1 MARKVFMSVLG
12 TGFYYPCVYQG
23 RKSSTETRF
32 IQEATLKEVG
42 ADQWSENDCVY
53 ILLTQEA
60 RKKNWDKNITER
72 SRNNNS
78 PREPYSGLELA
89 LENMKLPCQVKD
101 VEISDGKNE
110 SEMWDIF
117 EKVYD
122 LLKEGDE
129 LYFDLTH
136 GFRYLPMFLLVLGNY
151 AKFLRK
157 TQVVYMSYGNYEAR
171 EKYEKDPNKDVAPIV
186 DLLPLAVLQDWTFAA
201 GQFLRSGNADEMSE
215 LGKKRCADIKKEL
228 KRRDL
233 DTESL
238 NSYLATVQNLS
249 EKLALCR
256 GVDLI
261 KAEDIAK
268 MRAYQN
274 DVKEET
280 IPAFGPLISKITDSF
295 AAFRA
300 ERNTANA
307 YFAAQWCLKKGLYQ
321 QAMTFLREVIVTVIA
336 DRNGLNIVG
345 EDERKLVEDAFWNA
359 NNKDFEK
366 FDGRLRS
373 DPALNNSEIVVNF
386 KHFRDLRNDLNHSG
400 MRPNPAATLSLKRN
414 IEQAMSFFGPIVTS
428 STNEGRI
435 SECYFPPIFI
445 NYSNHPSEKWPQAQ
459 LEAAKE
465 FGPVVDIPFRSI
477 DPEADSAQ
485 IKKAVEEEAENIRAK
500 AKGKK
505 AVVHI
510 MGEMTL
516 TYALVRKLK
525 EAGIRCV
532 ASTTSRVCCENAD
545 GSKTSQFNFVKFR
558 DYE

>member
-23 RKSSTETRF
+23 QKSFTETRF
-32 IQEATLKEVG
+32 IQEATLNEVG
-42 ADQWSENDCVY
+42 ADKWDKDDIIF
-53 ILLTQEA
+53 ILLTEKA
-60 RKKNWDKNITER
+60 RECNWNITER

-78 PREPYSGLELA
+78 PLEPYSGLELA
-89 LENMKLPCQVKD
+89 LENMKLPCQVND

-110 SEMWDIF
+110 AEMWDIF

-122 LLKEGDE
+122 LLEEGDE

-171 EKYEKDPNKDVAPIV
+171 EKDVAPIV

-201 GQFLRSGNADEMSE
+201 GQFIRSGNADEISE

-233 DTESL
+233 DAESL

-261 KAEDIAK
+261 RAEDIAK
-268 MRAYQN
+268 LRAYQN
-274 DVKEET
+274 NVKEET

-295 AAFRA
+295 AAFSA

-321 QAMTFLREVIVTVIA
+321 QAMTFLREAIVTVIA
-336 DRNGLNIVG
+336 ERNGLNIV
-345 EDERKLVEDAFWNA
+345 EEEERKLVEDAFWNA

-414 IEQAMSFFGPIVTS
+414 IAQAMSSFGPIVTNS
-428 STNEGRI
+428 INEGRI
-435 SECYFPPIFI
+435 SECHFPPIFI
-445 NYSNHPSEKWPQAQ
+445 NYSNHPSAKWPQAQ
-459 LEAAKE
+459 LEAANE

-485 IKKAVEEEAENIRAK
+485 IKKAVEEEAKNILTMAE
-500 AKGKK
+500 GKK
-505 AVVHI
+505 PVVHI

-532 ASTTSRVCCENAD
+532 ASPTSRVCCENAD